1 MSKPDFS
8 AYTTTELFEA
18 LESIDDQQYPQ
29 RAREIIGLIMQRTQT
44 SREDLIAAYSGNP
57 ATVLFDVVVLF
68 AGLGID
74 QSMLDNTVPEK
85 IRRAFVLPAESIVS
99 DDR

>member
-29 RAREIIGLIMQRTQT
+29 RAREIVELIMQRTQT

-57 ATVLFDVVVLF
+57 PKVLLDVVTLLVYRF
-68 AGLGID
+68 K
-74 QSMLDNTVPEK
+74 MLMEY
-85 IRRAFVLPAESIVS
+85 RS
-99 DDR
+99 